1 MRRHEV
7 TVQERVPQGW
17 PLAPRGMPLSP
28 PGLWQTLSREATSH
42 AARDLPKDFQ
52 TCSYSSGRQARSAL
66 FRFF

>member
-17 PLAPRGMPLSP
+17 PRTPGHAPVP